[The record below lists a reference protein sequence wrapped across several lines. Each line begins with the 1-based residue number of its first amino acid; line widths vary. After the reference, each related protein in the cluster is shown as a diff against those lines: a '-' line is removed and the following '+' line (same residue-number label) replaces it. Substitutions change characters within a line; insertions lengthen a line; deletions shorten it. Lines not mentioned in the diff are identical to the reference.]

1 MIWRVF
7 IETSP
12 HLDLTL
18 IAGLQREEPLLL
30 SWPTDGVPAGW
41 LSIQT
46 PEEWRAFVASLS
58 LPNGVPEI
66 VSAKYRRAQ
75 MLYFLAWLYPD
86 LIKAGELVGLTTL
99 ELALRDCY
107 GTRVKGRSNRKPDF
121 AALLQ
126 YMPKD
131 GLTDEKIPMVCRS
144 GGTAIGFVTGKSKP
158 SLAERRNLLAH
169 GDPFDAFPCGGLLE
183 LVRDLI
189 GFAYREQIAVTGAL
203 PVSG

>member
-1 MIWRVF
+1 MGNVDSVM
-7 IETSP
+7 ETAQ
-12 HLDLTL
+12 HLDLAL
-18 IAGLQREEPLLL
+18 ISGFRREQPLVV
-30 SWPTDGVPAGW
+30 SWPMDGIPVGW

-46 PEEWRAFVASLS
+46 PQAWQEFVASLS
-58 LPNGVPEI
+58 LPTGIPGI

-107 GTRVKGRSNRKPDF
+107 GGKVKGRRGNKPDF
-121 AALLQ
+121 ATLLQ

-131 GLTDEKIPMVCRS
+131 GLTDGKIPMVQRS
-144 GGTAIGFVTGKSKP
+144 GGTAIGFVTGKNKP

-169 GDPFDAFPCGGLLE
+169 GDPFDAMPCGGLLE

-189 GFAYREQIAVTGAL
+189 VYAYRGQIR
-203 PVSG
+203 

>member
-1 MIWRVF
+1 M
-7 IETSP
+7 ESSQ
-12 HLDLTL
+12 HLDLAL
-18 IAGLQREEPLLL
+18 IYGLQREEPLLL
-30 SWPTDGVPAGW
+30 SWPMDGVPAGW
-41 LSIQT
+41 LSIKT
-46 PEEWRAFVASLS
+46 PEEWRTFIASLS
-58 LPNGVPEI
+58 LPNGIPEI
-66 VSAKYRRAQ
+66 VSAKYRRSQ

-107 GTRVKGRSNRKPDF
+107 GTRVKGRGNRKPDF

-126 YMPKD
+126 YLPKD
-131 GLTDEKIPMVCRS
+131 GLTDDKIPMVRRS

-189 GFAYREQIAVTGAL
+189 GFAYREHIAVAATL
-203 PVSG
+203 PVSR

>member
-1 MIWRVF
+1 MH
-7 IETSP
+7 ESS
-12 HLDLTL
+12 HLDLAL
-18 IAGLQREEPLLL
+18 ISGFQRQEPIFLP
-30 SWPTDGVPAGW
+30 WPMDGIPAGF
-41 LSIQT
+41 LSIST
-46 PEEWRAFVASLS
+46 PEAWREFVLSLS

-99 ELALRDCY
+99 ELALRDRY
-107 GTRVKGRSNRKPDF
+107 GNKVQGRGKSKPTF

-131 GLTDEKIPMVCRS
+131 GLTDDKIPMVRRS
-144 GGTAIGFVTGKSKP
+144 GGTAIGFVTGQSKP

-189 GFAYREQIAVTGAL
+189 DYAYRGML
-203 PVSG
+203 GKS

>member
-1 MIWRVF
+1 ML
-7 IETSP
+7 EYE
-12 HLDLTL
+12 HLDLAL
-18 IAGLQREEPLLL
+18 ISGFERREPLTL
-30 SWPTDGVPAGW
+30 SWPMDGIPAGW
-41 LSIQT
+41 LLIKT
-46 PEEWRAFVASLS
+46 PQAWREFVLS
-58 LPNGVPEI
+58 LGLPGDIPEI

-107 GTRVKGRSNRKPDF
+107 GGKVKGRGRNKPDF

-131 GLTDEKIPMVCRS
+131 GLTDDKIPMVQRS
-144 GGTAIGFVTGKSKP
+144 GGTAIGFVTGESKP
-158 SLAERRNLLAH
+158 SLAQRRNLLAH
-169 GDPFDAFPCGGLLE
+169 GDPFDGFPCGGLLE

-189 GFAYREQIAVTGAL
+189 VYAYRERIL
-203 PVSG
+203 HS